1 MGKGKYDEIDNSS
14 DPRDFFRFTI
24 GIIAAQVVGL
34 FMVILVG
41 IWMSKYHD
49 GYGWDTAVVFNY
61 HPLFMTLGLI
71 FLYGDGKPCAFAV
84 LRSVGWLTDS
94 FAAPLVKPSCCTAS
108 CET

>member
-41 IWMSKYHD
+41 LWMSKYHN
-49 GYGWDTAVVFNY
+49 GYGWDPAIVFNY

-71 FLYGDGKPCAFAV
+71 FLYGDGKELVTRHCD
-84 LRSVGWLTDS
+84 WLT
-94 FAAPLVKPSCCTAS
+94 
-108 CET
+108 